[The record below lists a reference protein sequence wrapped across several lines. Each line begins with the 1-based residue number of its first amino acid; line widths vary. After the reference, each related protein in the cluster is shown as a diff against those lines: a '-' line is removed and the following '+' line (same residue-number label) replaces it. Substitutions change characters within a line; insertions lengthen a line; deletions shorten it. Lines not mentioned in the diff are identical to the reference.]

1 MTEGER
7 REERGRGEEVQ
18 RCFIRRVENVAP
30 DARQG
35 EYQVSSKLGVS
46 GKIPERRREAS
57 RSVIVMGNP
66 HLPST
71 LHDQ

>member
-30 DARQG
+30 DARQR
-35 EYQVSSKLGVS
+35 EYQVSSIVNSVS
-46 GKIPERRREAS
+46 VAKYQRGDVKQA
-57 RSVIVMGNP
+57 
-66 HLPST
+66 
-71 LHDQ
+71 DQ